1 MSFYNELKAARN
13 KAPALLKSAD
23 EATVLRALGE
33 ESVSE
38 AGFAALL
45 SPAAVPRLEEIARRA
60 SALTVQHFGRTVSL
74 YAPLYLGNYCENEC
88 LYCGFRNSSK
98 MKRSKLS
105 FDEAEAE
112 GRALAASGIRHALL
126 LTGESRVQT
135 PVEYISACAGLLR
148 KHFGSLSAEIYP
160 LKTAEYARLAAAG
173 ADGLT
178 LYQETYDEALYAR
191 LHRAGPKRDFRYR
204 LDAPE
209 RACRAGMRAVGV
221 GALLGLADFRLE
233 VFCAGLHAAY
243 LQHSYPGVE
252 ISVSLPRFRPQGV
265 GYKSGGRVSDRD
277 LVQAMTALRLF
288 LPRAGIT
295 ISTREPAELRR
306 NLIGL
311 GVTRMSAG
319 SRTGVGGYAKA
330 EKSGEQFRI
339 ADGSGVEEVK
349 EMIRGRGCHPV
360 MKDWQTLQE
369 ELCGN

>member
-1 MSFYNELKAARN
+1 MSFYHKLETARPEAA
-13 KAPALLKSAD
+13 ALINSAG
-23 EATVLRALGE
+23 EASVLRALGE
-33 ESVSE
+33 ETVSGT
-38 AGFAALL
+38 GFAALL
-45 SPAAVPRLEEIARRA
+45 SPSAAPLLENMARRA
-60 SALTVQHFGRTVSL
+60 NELTLRHFGRTVSL

-88 LYCGFRNSSK
+88 VYCGFRRSSR
-98 MKRSKLS
+98 MKRGKLS
-105 FDEAEAE
+105 YEEAEAE

-135 PVEYISACAGLLR
+135 PVEYIGACAELLK
-148 KHFGSLSAEIYP
+148 KHFSSLSVEIYP
-160 LKTAEYARLAAAG
+160 LETGEYARLVEAG

-178 LYQETYDEALYAR
+178 IYQETYDEELYAR

-233 VFCAGLHAAY
+233 VFCAGLHAAW
-243 LQHSYPGVE
+243 LQNNYPAVE
-252 ISVSLPRFRPQGV
+252 IGVSLPRFRPQGV
-265 GYKSGGRVSDRD
+265 GYKSGDRVSDRD

-330 EKSGEQFRI
+330 EKSGEQFAI
-339 ADGSGVEEVK
+339 ADASGVEDVK
-349 EMIRGRGCHPV
+349 EMIRARGCHPV
-360 MKDWQTLQE
+360 MKDWQTF
-369 ELCGN
+369 